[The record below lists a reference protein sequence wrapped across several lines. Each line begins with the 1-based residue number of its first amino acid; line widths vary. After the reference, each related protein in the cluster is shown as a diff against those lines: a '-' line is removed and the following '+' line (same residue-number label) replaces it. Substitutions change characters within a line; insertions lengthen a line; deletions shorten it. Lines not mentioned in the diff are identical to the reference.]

1 MYCLDRECQSVKD
14 TWIIS
19 GGAQAFK
26 FQYFGVDTLNTQGER
41 ETCKGL
47 PHPMLSRPG
56 IT

>member
-1 MYCLDRECQSVKD
+1 MLDCECQSVKD

-41 ETCKGL
+41 ATCKGL